1 MASTIS
7 FSPGNVQLA
16 RIIDDHS
23 YAGLRPLTAPRY
35 VSITRRPKA
44 HSSTVIRASNE
55 NETSVKTSGLS
66 IEECEAAAVAGK
78 FPDPPPLYRPTGPKG
93 TPVIQPLELTK
104 RPRRNRKSPA
114 LRAAFQ
120 ETYLSPANFVLPL
133 FIHEGEEDVPIGAMP
148 GCFRLGWRHGLLEEV
163 YKARDVGVNS
173 FVLFPK
179 IPDALKSQA
188 GDEAFNDNG
197 LVPRAIRILKDKYPD
212 IVIYTDVA
220 LDPYN
225 SDGHDGIVREDGVI
239 MNDETVHQLC
249 KQAVSQARAGADVV
263 SPSDMMDGRI
273 GAIRAALDAEGFQD
287 VSIMSYTAKY
297 ASAFYGPF
305 REALDSNPRFGDK
318 KTYQMNPA
326 NYREALVETEADESE
341 GADILLVK
349 PALPYLDVIR
359 LLRDNSALP
368 IAAYQVSGEYSMIKA
383 GGVLKMIDEEK
394 VMMESLL
401 CIRRAGADIILSY
414 FARQAASVL
423 CGMRSK

>member
-1 MASTIS
+1 MASMITLTPS
-7 FSPGNVQLA
+7 NVQIG
-16 RIIDDHS
+16 RSIIDQ
-23 YAGLRPLTAPRY
+23 RY
-35 VSITRRPKA
+35 VSLRSSRAQKA
-44 HSSTVIRASNE
+44 LSKSTTKRDQFMVIRASNE
-55 NETSVKTSGLS
+55 NETTMKTRGLS
-66 IEECEAAAVAGK
+66 LEECEAAAVAGN
-78 FPDPPPLYRPTGPKG
+78 FPAPPPVYRPPVPEG
-93 TPVIQPLELTK
+93 TPVVKPLPLSR
-104 RPRRNRKSPA
+104 RPRRNRKSAA
-114 LRAAFQ
+114 LRASFQ
-120 ETYLSPANFVLPL
+120 ETRLTPDNLVLPL
-133 FIHEGEEDVPIGAMP
+133 FIHEGEEDTPIGAMP
-148 GCFRLGWRHGLLEEV
+148 GCYRLGWRHGLLDEV
-163 YKARDVGVNS
+163 YKARDVGVKS

-179 IPDALKSQA
+179 IPDALKSPT

-197 LVPRAIRILKDKYPD
+197 LVPRTIRLLKDKYADD
-212 IVIYTDVA
+212 IAIYTDVA
-220 LDPYN
+220 LDPYS

-249 KQAVSQARAGADVV
+249 RQAVSQARAGADVV
-263 SPSDMMDGRI
+263 SPSDMMDGRV
-273 GAIRAALDAEGFQD
+273 GALRAALDAEGFD
-287 VSIMSYTAKY
+287 NVSIMSYTAKY

-326 NYREALVETEADESE
+326 NYREALIETEADEAE

-349 PALPYLDVIR
+349 PAMPYLDIVR
-359 LLRDNSALP
+359 LLRDSSSLP

-423 CGMRSK
+423 CGMK